1 MIYVYDI
8 LLNWNKDVV
17 YDFFEWEKTDKL
29 DHIKKIPLFK
39 VKKGIIS
46 DILNFNV
53 KIDENF
59 INKII
64 NHAEV
69 YSSKRILKLLYT
81 FLISDGETAL
91 AVKCDKY
98 GNVLFKSKLILDEE
112 EEILCI
118 CCRLSVVEFLYEK
131 GSSTNN
137 DIYLTRKETKIKK
150 YLIEDLN
157 NSYKNKNYEKIK
169 YLYSEYF
176 DKTINDFEQAYNE
189 LISTLNVEVNYKH
202 NELYNLL
209 QLIGNKN

>member
-8 LLNWNKDVV
+8 LLNWNKEVA

-53 KIDENF
+53 KIDETF
-59 INKII
+59 INKITTQ
-64 NHAEV
+64 AEV
-69 YSSKRILKLLYT
+69 YSSKRILKLPYT
-81 FLISDGETAL
+81 FLISDGEA
-91 AVKCDKY
+91 AIAIKCDKY

-112 EEILCI
+112 EEIICI
-118 CCRLSVVEFLYEK
+118 SCRLNVVEFLYEK
-131 GSSTNN
+131 GSSIKN
-137 DIYLTRKETKIKK
+137 DVFLTRKETKIKK
-150 YLIEDLN
+150 YLLEDLMK
-157 NSYKNKNYEKIK
+157 SYQNKNYEKIK

-176 DKTINDFEQAYNE
+176 DKTINDFEQAYKE
-189 LISTLNVEVNYKH
+189 LISTLNVDVNYKH
-202 NELYNLL
+202 SELYNLL